1 MGLGGSNAGIA
12 YPMIDVASEMVTL
25 LGPGS
30 VADAEVPPGCVAF
43 SITVEHPARLSVMA
57 RLDPHGGDPLDAS
70 GILLGLTRTT
80 LEALFGWSPEACD
93 GQSFYLD
100 DGHAAIA
107 RSLFDER
114 DCRGATTTYRLAKSI
129 ELLCELVGA
138 LKAGTLIPLPSEA
151 LLSRQDLA
159 RVTLARRIIDEQWS
173 EKLTIGHLARS
184 CGLNRSKLTKGFR
197 DVYRTSISEALA
209 ERRLAEAQ
217 RQLLGTDLPVGV
229 IGYRSGYMNNASF
242 TRAFGRR
249 FGVSPSDYRNLRAA

>member
-1 MGLGGSNAGIA
+1 MPESLARLLDVTSEIA
-12 YPMIDVASEMVTL
+12 TL
-25 LGPGS
+25 LGPGT
-30 VADAEVPPGCVAF
+30 VTGEEVPLACAAF
-43 SITVEHPARLSVMA
+43 VIAVEHPARLSVLA
-57 RLDPHGGDPLDAS
+57 QLDLRTMEPLGS
-70 GILLGLTRTT
+70 GSFLLAVGRTA
-80 LEALFGWSPEACD
+80 LERLFGWSAEAWD

-100 DGHAAIA
+100 DGQIAIA

-114 DCRGATTTYRLAKSI
+114 DCGGATTTYRLAKSM
-129 ELLCELVGA
+129 ELLCELVGS
-138 LKAGTLIPLPSEA
+138 LKRGSLIPLPSEA

-159 RVTLARRIIDEQWS
+159 CVTLARRIIDEQWS
-173 EKLTIGHLARS
+173 EKLTIDQLARS

-229 IGYRSGYMNNASF
+229 IGYRSGYLNNASF

-249 FGVSPSDYRNLRAA
+249 FGVSPSDYRSARAA